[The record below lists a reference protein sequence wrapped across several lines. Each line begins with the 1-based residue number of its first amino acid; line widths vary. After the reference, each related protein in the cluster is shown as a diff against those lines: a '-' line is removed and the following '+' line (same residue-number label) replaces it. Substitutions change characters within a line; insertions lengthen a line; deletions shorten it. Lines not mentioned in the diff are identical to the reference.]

1 MADTHYRFSS
11 NHNGKRHLH
20 AMQGWDLPP
29 NDAHLLCRRKKAPPA
44 GEAARLFG
52 IHKIFAT
59 DLKFCAAA
67 FLRTLTAAYSNI
79 IAQLLKLVNTFYAT
93 F

>member
-1 MADTHYRFSS
+1 MLRRNVWS
-11 NHNGKRHLH
+11 N
-20 AMQGWDLPP
+20 
-29 NDAHLLCRRKKAPPA
+29 KKAPQTGEVA
-44 GEAARLFG
+44 GLFG

-59 DLKFCAAA
+59 DLKFRAAA

-93 F
+93 FCNLTTRLRSLNAFSSGPYKR